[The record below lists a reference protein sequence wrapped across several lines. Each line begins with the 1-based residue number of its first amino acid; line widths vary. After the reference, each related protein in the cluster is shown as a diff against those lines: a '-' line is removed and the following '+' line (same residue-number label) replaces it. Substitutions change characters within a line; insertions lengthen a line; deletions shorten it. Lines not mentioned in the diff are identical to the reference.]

1 MTSPRGTVLIPAQ
14 PASDEKA
21 GPSSRQLR
29 SDCHV
34 MKLMF
39 CGIYNLILMVSAP
52 DALLSLLCFTQIFF
66 LITKETGQYV
76 KAH

>member
-1 MTSPRGTVLIPAQ
+1 
-14 PASDEKA
+14 
-21 GPSSRQLR
+21 
-29 SDCHV
+29 
-34 MKLMF
+34 
-39 CGIYNLILMVSAP
+39 MVSAP